1 MSQRVFTE
9 ITTAGRRSLA
19 CAVALLTVSLMLGG
33 CGGGGSSSS
42 SSPHSEASSV
52 PGFSFVQHPIPGAF
66 GAAVVAYPTP
76 PYLLGTANDGIGNL
90 TFLDIQKTG
99 LYPVVAYPRAPYDTR
114 VADFNGDGIP
124 DFISSVYSPTNGGS
138 WAYLFAGNAA
148 GVFTQDTTF
157 GMQYVTADGA
167 GFRGRTENI
176 LVADFNNDGTVDIFL
191 PTYTYLD
198 SHYDLSGDPT
208 YERPGPP
215 PNVNNALQS
224 FLLLNDG
231 TGKFVERAVVA
242 GVSMHSTLSGI
253 TPVST
258 DPNGNQP
265 EGTQAVDFN
274 MDGLIDFYAGG
285 HMFINQGVD
294 DQGVPHFK
302 DMAAAWGLTSAVLH
316 SAPPWAPDA
325 TLPDNYLVTDEG
337 AKFLD
342 WNNDGRLDL
351 LLFRW
356 DLGSAHGAR
365 LFEFTGTSFVERTQA
380 LTTATATCTHP
391 PPTPPPPADNPF
403 YNPSV
408 SPTAAFFS
416 SPKPTGFNGAAAG
429 INAYDLDND
438 GLEDVLV
445 SGDRNGPVIFRN
457 TGCGFTEVSAGDLD
471 GVPPTVGSMGLADL
485 DHDGLVD
492 VIYPY
497 GGGVA
502 YYDNTTPPRG
512 HSFTVEVLGP
522 NGEHNQFGRVIQVMP
537 PGTRQIYTRVV
548 DSGSGYL
555 SQNQYPILVGTPF
568 SGAHTVKVYFAP
580 LTKCVYGGSPCHATV
595 LSFSIAPGQRALAYA
610 PSAAHLSG
618 YAVIASGN

>member
-9 ITTAGRRSLA
+9 MTPAGRRSLA
-19 CAVALLTVSLMLGG
+19 CAVALLSVSLMLGG

-42 SSPHSEASSV
+42 SPAEGEASSL

-66 GAAVVAYPTP
+66 GAAVIAYPTP
-76 PYLLGTANDGIGNL
+76 PYLLGTANDGNGNL
-90 TFLDIQKTG
+90 TLLDIHKIG
-99 LYPVVAYPRAPYDTR
+99 LYPIEVYPRVPYDIR

-124 DFISSVYSPTNGGS
+124 DVISSVYSPTSVGS
-138 WAYLFAGNAA
+138 WAYLYAGNAA
-148 GVFTQDTTF
+148 GVFTQDATF
-157 GMQYVTADGA
+157 GMQYVTPDGA

-198 SHYDLSGDPT
+198 SYYDLGADPT
-208 YERPGPP
+208 FERPGPP
-215 PNVNNALQS
+215 PNVYNALQS

-231 TGKFVERAVVA
+231 TGKFVERAVAA

-253 TPVST
+253 TPLST

-285 HMFINQGVD
+285 HLFINQGVD

-316 SAPPWAPDA
+316 SGSPWAPDA

-356 DLGSAHGAR
+356 DWGSAHGAR
-365 LFEFTGTSFVERTQA
+365 LFEFTGTSFVERTEA
-380 LTTATATCTHP
+380 LTTATATCT
-391 PPTPPPPADNPF
+391 PTNR
-403 YNPSV
+403 
-408 SPTAAFFS
+408 TAKTAFFS
-416 SPKPTGFNGAAAG
+416 SPKPTDFNGAAAG

-445 SGDRNGPVIFRN
+445 SGDKSGPAIFRN

-471 GVPPTVGSMGLADL
+471 GLPGSAGSIGMADL
-485 DHDGLVD
+485 DHDGVID
-492 VIYPY
+492 VIYPNST
-497 GGGVA
+497 GVA
-502 YYDNTTPPRG
+502 YFDNTTPPKG
-512 HSFTVEVLGP
+512 HSFTVEVVGP
-522 NGEHNQFGRVIQVMP
+522 HGEHNQFGRVIQVIP
-537 PGTRQIYTRVV
+537 PGASQIYTRVV

-568 SGAHTVKVYFAP
+568 AGAHDVQVYFAP
-580 LTKCVYGGSPCHATV
+580 LAKCVYGGLPCHATV

-610 PSAAHLSG
+610 PSAAHPSG
-618 YAVIASGN
+618 YALITSGN

>member
-1 MSQRVFTE
+1 
-9 ITTAGRRSLA
+9 
-19 CAVALLTVSLMLGG
+19 MLGG

-42 SSPHSEASSV
+42 SPAQGEASSV

-66 GAAVVAYPTP
+66 GAAVIAYPTP
-76 PYLLGTANDGIGNL
+76 PYLLGTANDGNGNL
-90 TFLDIQKTG
+90 TLLDIHKIG
-99 LYPVVAYPRAPYDTR
+99 LYPIEVYPRVPYDIR

-124 DFISSVYSPTNGGS
+124 DVISSVYSPTSVGS
-138 WAYLFAGNAA
+138 WAYLYTGNAA
-148 GVFTQDTTF
+148 GVFTQDATF
-157 GMQYVTADGA
+157 GMQYDTADGA

-198 SHYDLSGDPT
+198 SHYDLGGDPT
-208 YERPGPP
+208 FERPGPP
-215 PNVNNALQS
+215 PNVYNALQS

-231 TGKFVERAVVA
+231 TGQFVERAVAA

-285 HMFINQGVD
+285 HLFINQGVD

-302 DMAAAWGLTSAVLH
+302 DMAAAWGLTSAVLR
-316 SAPPWAPDA
+316 SGPPWAPDA

-356 DLGSAHGAR
+356 DWGSAHGAR
-365 LFEFTGTSFVERTQA
+365 LFEFTGTSFIERTQA
-380 LTTATATCTHP
+380 LTTETATCKHP
-391 PPTPPPPADNPF
+391 SANTP
-403 YNPSV
+403 
-408 SPTAAFFS
+408 FFN
-416 SPKPTGFNGAAAG
+416 SPKPVGINGDAAG

-445 SGDRNGPVIFRN
+445 SGDANGTATFRN
-457 TGCGFTEVSAGDLD
+457 TGCGFAEVSAGDLD
-471 GVPPTVGSMGLADL
+471 GLPGGSGSVGFADL
-485 DHDGLVD
+485 DGDGIID
-492 VIYPY
+492 VVYPS
-497 GGGVA
+497 GAGLA
-502 YYDNTTPPRG
+502 YYDNTTPPQGR
-512 HSFTVEVLGP
+512 SFTVEVVGP

-537 PGTRQIYTRVV
+537 PGTSQIYTRVV

-555 SQNQYPILVGTPF
+555 SQNQYPILVGTPY
-568 SGAHTVKVYFAP
+568 SGAHTVKVFFAP
-580 LTKCVYGGSPCHATV
+580 LTQCKFGAPPCKAAI
-595 LSFSIAPGQRALAYA
+595 LSFSISAGQRALAYA
-610 PSAAHLSG
+610 PSATYPSG
-618 YAVIASGN
+618 NAVITTGK